1 MGGGPAEQSEG
12 LFLSCGGV
20 GIQSSKLRIPDPA
33 CSAIIRLG
41 LLDDPLKKAADTV
54 GNIIIGAK
62 SAEVTPIRGKDG
74 AA

>member
-1 MGGGPAEQSEG
+1 MSANSQKRTFGCG
-12 LFLSCGGV
+12 L
-20 GIQSSKLRIPDPA
+20 PDA
-33 CSAIIRLG
+33 VCSAIIRLG